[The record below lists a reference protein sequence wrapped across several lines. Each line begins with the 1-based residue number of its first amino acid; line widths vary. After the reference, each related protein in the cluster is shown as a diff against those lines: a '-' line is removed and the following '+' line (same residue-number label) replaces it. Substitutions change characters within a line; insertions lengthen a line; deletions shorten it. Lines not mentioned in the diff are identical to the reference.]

1 MKIKKPEDEKYFKD
15 IVLNSIL
22 DEISSETHI
31 ANSIQNNQ
39 KELPRTTEPTEKKS
53 IFKRVFFA
61 LVSIIFLAF
70 VLFLVN
76 LIQEAV
82 NDNTPADLAI
92 EKNTTSTKEHT
103 TIQEDRTK
111 TYHQTQTV
119 KHTIPSKPLT
129 KKLPSK
135 KEPVKKEELSAQI
148 IEFKVIHPPSSAKPK
163 NDRERAKE
171 ALKKQMLQ

>member
-31 ANSIQNNQ
+31 ANATQNNQ
-39 KELPRTTEPTEKKS
+39 KEPPRTTEPTEKKS
-53 IFKRVFFA
+53 IFKKVFFA

-76 LIQEAV
+76 LIQEAI
-82 NDNTPADLAI
+82 NDNTPADLTI
-92 EKNTTSTKEHT
+92 EKNTTSTKEYT

-119 KHTIPSKPLT
+119 KHTIPNKPLT
-129 KKLPSK
+129 KKL
-135 KEPVKKEELSAQI
+135 PVKKEELSAQI
-148 IEFKVIHPPSSAKPK
+148 IEFKVIHPSSSAKPK